1 MRDKLVDK
9 DITKLLINMGNHV
22 SLHQL
27 IPPED
32 GLKDLFTLT
41 GIFNFSAST
50 SKAEHLG
57 MEIVDHIGITRT
69 EKKLHT

>member
-32 GLKDLFTLT
+32 GFENRKETSHVSAHS
-41 GIFNFSAST
+41 FSSVRGKSAN
-50 SKAEHLG
+50 
-57 MEIVDHIGITRT
+57 
-69 EKKLHT
+69 